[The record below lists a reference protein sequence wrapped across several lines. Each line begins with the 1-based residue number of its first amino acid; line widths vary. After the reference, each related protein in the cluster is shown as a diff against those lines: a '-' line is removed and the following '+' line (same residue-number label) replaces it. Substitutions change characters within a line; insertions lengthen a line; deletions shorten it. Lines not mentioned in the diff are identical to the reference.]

1 MKIYI
6 VSFLFA
12 ESHGTVP
19 MAWWFSQEHPC
30 GHVIVVWVPET
41 AVQHRQA
48 LREEDRVVGLWQS
61 QDIWHHCREKVSV
74 LNKIIYM
81 ICCTAL
87 WKNFLA
93 WSYLPGTKFDS
104 KLQILVHTLW
114 IITLILHPCKYKYM
128 YMVQIVQFQSF
139 LIVIVLVWF

>member
-1 MKIYI
+1 
-6 VSFLFA
+6 
-12 ESHGTVP
+12 

-30 GHVIVVWVPET
+30 GHVLVVWVPET
-41 AVQHRQA
+41 AVQHGQA

-87 WKNFLA
+87 CKNFLA

-114 IITLILHPCKYKYM
+114 VNHSNITSMQVHVHGSYRAVLILLDCCC
-128 YMVQIVQFQSF
+128 FG
-139 LIVIVLVWF
+139 LILTIHVKLCHTSYWIYHHFS